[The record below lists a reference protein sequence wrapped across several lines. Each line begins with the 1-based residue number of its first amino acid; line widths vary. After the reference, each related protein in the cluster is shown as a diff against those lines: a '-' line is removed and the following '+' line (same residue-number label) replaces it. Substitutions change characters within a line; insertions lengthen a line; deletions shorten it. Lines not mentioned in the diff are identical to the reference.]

1 MMSNGVKTGL
11 ISRPSPSPAA
21 PLLALARRDY
31 SIFSSYRFAL
41 VFDVLYGLIDLIIYF
56 FISRTFKGASTA
68 DLGGAPSYFAF
79 VTVGIVI
86 TLVVAAAS
94 AEVGWRLREEQ
105 LTGTL
110 EALVTQPI
118 RAWQIALGMAG
129 WPFAFAL
136 ARAAFYLLVAATLL
150 GVDLSR
156 ASWAGSVLVLL
167 AAGLALLGLG
177 IALGAL
183 VVVFKRGNN
192 IVAFVSVMLGFA
204 GGAFF
209 PLAVLPGWLEFIGKL
224 LPTRFVFDGVRAALF
239 EGTGWGQDALVLLGY
254 SVIGLP
260 IALWAFSTALQHA
273 KRLGSLAEY

>member
-1 MMSNGVKTGL
+1 M
-11 ISRPSPSPAA
+11 AA

-41 VFDVLYGLIDLIIYF
+41 AFDLLYGLIDLIIYF

-86 TLVVAAAS
+86 TLVIGAAS

-129 WPFAFAL
+129 WPFTFAL
-136 ARAAFYLLVAATLL
+136 VRAAFYLLIAATLL
-150 GVDLSR
+150 GVDLSH
-156 ASWAGSVLVLL
+156 ASWAGGFLVLL

-183 VVVFKRGNN
+183 VMVFKRGNN
-192 IVAFVSVMLGFA
+192 IVGLVSIALGFA

-209 PLAVLPGWLEFIGKL
+209 PLGVLPGWLEFVGKL
-224 LPTRFVFDGVRAALF
+224 LPTRFVFDGVRSALF
-239 EGTGWGQDALVLLGY
+239 AGTGWGEDALVLLGY

-260 IALWAFSTALQHA
+260 LALWAFSRALDYA
-273 KRLGSLAEY
+273 RRRGSLAEY

>member
-1 MMSNGVKTGL
+1 MSNGVTAEL
-11 ISRPSPSPAA
+11 TYRARASTAA
-21 PLLALARRDY
+21 PLVALVRRDY

-41 VFDVLYGLIDLIIYF
+41 AFDLLYGLINLFIYF
-56 FISRTFKGASTA
+56 FISRTFEGASTA
-68 DLGGAPSYFAF
+68 DLAGAPSYFAF

-86 TLVVAAAS
+86 TLVIGAAS

-118 RAWQIALGMAG
+118 RSWQIALGMAG
-129 WPFAFAL
+129 WPFTFAL

-150 GVDLSR
+150 GVDVSH
-156 ASWAGSVLVLL
+156 ASWAGCLLVLL

-192 IVAFVSVMLGFA
+192 IVALVSVLLGFA
-204 GGAFF
+204 SGAFF
-209 PLAVLPGWLEFIGKL
+209 PLEVLPGWLEFIGRL
-224 LPTRFVFDGVRAALF
+224 LPTRFVFDGMRAALF
-239 EGTGWGQDALVLLGY
+239 VGTGWGEDAVVLLGY

-260 IALWAFSTALQHA
+260 IALRAFSRAVDYARRH
-273 KRLGSLAEY
+273 GSLAEY

>member
-1 MMSNGVKTGL
+1 MSISVTAEL
-11 ISRPSPSPAA
+11 ISRPSPATAA

-31 SIFSSYRFAL
+31 SIFSSYRFA
-41 VFDVLYGLIDLIIYF
+41 VGFDLLYGLIDLVIYF

-86 TLVVAAAS
+86 TLVISAAS
-94 AEVGWRLREEQ
+94 AQVGWRLREEQ

-110 EALVTQPI
+110 ETLVAHPI
-118 RAWQIALGMAG
+118 RPWQIALGMVG
-129 WPFAFAL
+129 WPFTFAL
-136 ARAAFYLLVAATLL
+136 ARGAFYLVIAATLL
-150 GVDLSR
+150 GVDLSH
-156 ASWAGSVLVLL
+156 ASWGGCALVLL

-183 VVVFKRGNN
+183 VVAFKRGNN
-192 IVAFVSVMLGFA
+192 IVGLVSIALGFA

-209 PLAVLPGWLEFIGKL
+209 PLGVLPGWLEFVGKL
-224 LPTRFVFDGVRAALF
+224 LPTRFVFDGVRSALF
-239 EGTGWGQDALVLLGY
+239 AGTGWGEDALVLLGY

-260 IALWAFSTALQHA
+260 LALWAFSWALDYA
-273 KRLGSLAEY
+273 KRRGSLAEY

>member
-1 MMSNGVKTGL
+1 MSNDVTAAL
-11 ISRPSPSPAA
+11 TSRARTSTAA
-21 PLLALARRDY
+21 PLVALVRRDY

-41 VFDVLYGLIDLIIYF
+41 PLDLLYGVINLLIYF
-56 FISRTFKGASTA
+56 FISRTFEGTSTA

-86 TLVVAAAS
+86 TLVIAAAS

-136 ARAAFYLLVAATLL
+136 TRAGIYLLVAATLL
-150 GVDLSR
+150 DVDVSH
-156 ASWAGSVLVLL
+156 ASWAGCALVLL

-192 IVAFVSVMLGFA
+192 IVAFVAVLLGFA

-209 PLAVLPGWLEFIGKL
+209 PLEVLPGWLEFIGKL
-224 LPTRFVFDGVRAALF
+224 MPTRFVFDGMRAALF
-239 EGTGWGQDALVLLGY
+239 VGTGWVDDALVLLGY

-260 IALWAFSTALQHA
+260 VALWAFARGLEYARRH
-273 KRLGSLAEY
+273 GSLAEY

>member
-1 MMSNGVKTGL
+1 LTSRA
-11 ISRPSPSPAA
+11 RPSAA

-41 VFDVLYGLIDLIIYF
+41 VLDLAFGLLDLMIYF
-56 FISRTFKGASTA
+56 FISRTFKGASTT
-68 DLGGAPSYFAF
+68 DLGAAPSYFAF
-79 VTVGIVI
+79 VMVGIVI
-86 TLVVAAAS
+86 TLVVSAAS

-110 EALVTQPI
+110 ETLVAQPI
-118 RAWQIALGMAG
+118 RSWQIALGMAG

-136 ARAAFYLLVAATLL
+136 ARAAFYLFVASTLL
-150 GVDLSR
+150 DVDLSN
-156 ASWAGSVLVLL
+156 ADWAGAALTLL

-183 VVVFKRGNN
+183 IVAFKRGNN
-192 IVAFVSVMLGFA
+192 IVAFVAVALGFA

-209 PLAVLPGWLEFIGKL
+209 PLAVLPGWLELIGKL
-224 LPTRFVFDGVRAALF
+224 LPTRFIFDGVRAALF
-239 EGTGWGQDALVLLGY
+239 SGSAWGEDALVLLGY

-260 IALWAFSTALQHA
+260 LALWAFSIALRHA
-273 KRLGSLAEY
+273 KRRGSLAEY